1 MKAWMR
7 VSATKSESDGQIVEM
22 FLWWLKENLVLDLMC
37 DWNERMESRM
47 TLRLGISRN
56 GQMEQLS
63 TSRISKISN
72 LLEQCFGS
80 HNCPRG
86 ESLQHGQ
93 SGTLPHFLEEPVD
106 AYIIKSNPIK
116 LRCQAR
122 PALQIFF
129 KCNGEWVHQSQH
141 MSQEHTDL
149 GTGLKSREVMIN
161 VSRQQVEDF
170 HGPEDY
176 WCLCVAWSHL
186 GTSKSRKATVRI
198 AYLRK
203 NFEQDPQGTEV
214 PLNGMIVLHCRPPEG
229 VPVAE

>member
-1 MKAWMR
+1 M
-7 VSATKSESDGQIVEM
+7 GQFSGGCYLSFGI
-22 FLWWLKENLVLDLMC
+22 LVLLG
-37 DWNERMESRM
+37 SRVPA
-47 TLRLGISRN
+47 TLARG
-56 GQMEQLS
+56 
-63 TSRISKISN
+63 
-72 LLEQCFGS
+72 
-80 HNCPRG
+80 PRG
-86 ESLQHGQ
+86 EALQHGQ

-106 AYIIKSNPIK
+106 AYIVKSNPIK

-149 GTGLKSREVMIN
+149 GTGLKIREVMIN